1 MGTEVFLPQSLPEFW
16 DVHGSHPDAAIYHG
30 GTDVLVRLK
39 EAGRTPPAYICL
51 ERLPELQVVQ
61 DCGET
66 LFVGAGLTHAQ
77 ILEEPIIAQHW
88 PILPQAVA
96 VLGSPPIRHAGTLG
110 GNLGTASPAGDT
122 LPPLYCLQAEVHL
135 ASATGKR
142 SLDIQ
147 DFILGPGHTAL
158 QPGELILGVQASKSG
173 DWDIHHFEKVGSRQA
188 MTCSLA
194 SLAALIKTA
203 PDGCIQDIRL
213 AWGSLGPRII
223 CSKAIHKKTLGKP
236 LNAQTLNSLADMIE
250 EEISPI
256 DDQRASAHYRR
267 QLAHNLVLRL
277 VQDASHETRY

>member
-51 ERLPELQVVQ
+51 ERIPELQAVQ
-61 DCGET
+61 DCGEE

-77 ILEEPIIAQHW
+77 ILIEPNIATHW
-88 PILPQAVA
+88 PLLPRAVA

-135 ASATGKR
+135 VSASGRR
-142 SLDIQ
+142 SLNIQ
-147 DFILGPGHTAL
+147 DFIRGPGHTAL
-158 QPGELILGVQASKSG
+158 QPGELILGVQAPKAG
-173 DWDIHHFEKVGSRQA
+173 DWGIQHFEKVGLRKA

-203 PDGCIQDIRL
+203 PDGYIQDIRL
-213 AWGSLGPRII
+213 AWGSLGPTVI
-223 CSKAIHKKTLGKP
+223 CSKAMHRKALGKP
-236 LNAQTLNSLADMIE
+236 LNIQTLNSLADLLQE
-250 EEISPI
+250 KISPI
-256 DDQRASAHYRR
+256 DDQRASGHYRR
-267 QLAHNLVLRL
+267 QLAPNLLLRL
-277 VQDASHETRY
+277 VQETRLPSDY